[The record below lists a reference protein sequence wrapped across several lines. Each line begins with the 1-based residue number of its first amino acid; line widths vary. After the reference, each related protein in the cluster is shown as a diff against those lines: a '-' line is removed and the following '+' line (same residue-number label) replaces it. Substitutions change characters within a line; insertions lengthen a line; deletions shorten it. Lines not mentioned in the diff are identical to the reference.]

1 MRRVMLGSAIVATA
15 IACTGCSSSEGD
27 GGAGGIG
34 GPTTAFSFDADTSL
48 EAGAS
53 AGTAVAIA
61 VQFGA
66 VVSNVFANLGSGL
79 VAASPNLFPKA
90 IVPGFYQTGMADL
103 GIEQSL
109 PGTWPPEMSSR

>member
-1 MRRVMLGSAIVATA
+1 MRTADFGALLLAITLASA
-15 IACTGCSSSEGD
+15 GCGGED
-27 GGAGGIG
+27 GGGSGGT
-34 GPTTAFSFDADTSL
+34 GPATAFSFDADTSL